1 MLVESEVE
9 KETTVIL
16 EFPSTH
22 LAPVKFDKFAQT
34 YESPPFQVAS
44 LVYFYTLFG
53 FACVNELRQ
62 ALNNLDVLDL
72 NKANLLHFC
81 L

>member
-22 LAPVKFDKFAQT
+22 LAPVKFDKFAET
-34 YESPPFQVAS
+34 NESPPFQGAS
-44 LVYFYTLFG
+44 
-53 FACVNELRQ
+53 
-62 ALNNLDVLDL
+62 
-72 NKANLLHFC
+72 
-81 L
+81 